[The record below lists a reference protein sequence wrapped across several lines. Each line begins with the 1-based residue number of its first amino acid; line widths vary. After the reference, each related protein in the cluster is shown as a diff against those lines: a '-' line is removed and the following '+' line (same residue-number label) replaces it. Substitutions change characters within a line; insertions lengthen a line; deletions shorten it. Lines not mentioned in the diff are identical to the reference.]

1 MESLYRKYRPQTF
14 ADVVGQQHVVSTLEH
29 AVLEGRLNHAYLFCG
44 PRGTGKTTMARLLA
58 KALLCEEGA
67 GHLPDGT
74 CEQCS
79 LIAAGD
85 HPDVYELDAASRTG
99 VESVREEIIS
109 RVNYAPV
116 RGAFKVYII
125 DEVHMLSV
133 QAFNALLKTLEE
145 PPGHVVFILC
155 TTDPQKIPDTILSRV
170 QRFDFRP
177 IGDADVLAHLTSIC
191 EQEGFTYEDEALE
204 IVVRNAHGGMRD
216 ALSTLEQLSVFG
228 GGVIDVASTRDL
240 LGAVSGETLDNVMHA
255 LAARDVAGLFAQV
268 ATLVD
273 SGNDLLQ
280 FTRELATH
288 VRDVYVVA
296 VVGADPS
303 VLPAGSNAEKL
314 QVEAAQFGSVDRL
327 SRVLAL
333 LGDVMKEMS
342 TAPNQRLVLEIAF
355 TRIARPEE
363 DLTLESLAER
373 VAALEQGTPR
383 VQAGMAVAPVAV
395 PQEMQTTQPQPSPQV
410 AGQPAPQQTSRP
422 ANPRPANQPVP
433 QQAPERQMEQRREE
447 TPQPARQ
454 VPQPRQPEARPM
466 QQPQRSVEPAQRPAP
481 APQPAPAQRP
491 APAPQPQ
498 PARRSAPQQTEPR
511 QQQPAPQS
519 QARNEQQPAKPV
531 AAGAPAVTD
540 PGMLQRMWRQA
551 VTRVMEQAPS
561 RGSLLTSATALS
573 DDGEKLTVGL
583 PKGSTFAL
591 KMLDQPAIRA
601 IIEGPIKEVF
611 GERQIVFQEGTG
623 SGRQIPG
630 HAQTAMRQRSA
641 VPAQSAP
648 APQAQ
653 PESQPAPQPVPVQ
666 PALQSQPVPAQPT
679 PQPAQSQPQPVPSE
693 SYPMPWEEP
702 AQPDARDDMP
712 PVEAYDDYV
721 PYDEVDAGSYD
732 QVPYSEPAPQPQ
744 VASQPAPQPVPEPQ
758 PEPEQTPDSAPS
770 DVPEDLPPELVTI
783 LENAFEVFGAST
795 RVDKKS

>member
-14 ADVVGQQHVVSTLEH
+14 ADVVGQKHVVNTLEH

-74 CEQCS
+74 CEQCA

-155 TTDPQKIPDTILSRV
+155 TTDPQKIPETILSRV

-177 IGDADVLAHLTSIC
+177 IGDADVLAHLTHIC

-204 IVVRNAHGGMRD
+204 IVVRNAHGGVRD

-240 LGAVSGETLDNVMHA
+240 LGAVSGEMLDSVMHA

-268 ATLVD
+268 ANLVD

-303 VLPAGSNAEKL
+303 VLPAGSNAETL
-314 QVEAAQFGSVDRL
+314 QAEAAQFGSVDRL
-327 SRVLAL
+327 SRMLTV

-373 VAALEQGTPR
+373 VAALEQGAPR
-383 VQAGMAVAPVAV
+383 AKVTMAAPV
-395 PQEMQTTQPQPSPQV
+395 
-410 AGQPAPQQTSRP
+410 
-422 ANPRPANQPVP
+422 
-433 QQAPERQMEQRREE
+433 
-447 TPQPARQ
+447 
-454 VPQPRQPEARPM
+454 
-466 QQPQRSVEPAQRPAP
+466 
-481 APQPAPAQRP
+481 
-491 APAPQPQ
+491 
-498 PARRSAPQQTEPR
+498 
-511 QQQPAPQS
+511 
-519 QARNEQQPAKPV
+519 
-531 AAGAPAVTD
+531 
-540 PGMLQRMWRQA
+540 
-551 VTRVMEQAPS
+551 
-561 RGSLLTSATALS
+561 
-573 DDGEKLTVGL
+573 
-583 PKGSTFAL
+583 
-591 KMLDQPAIRA
+591 
-601 IIEGPIKEVF
+601 
-611 GERQIVFQEGTG
+611 
-623 SGRQIPG
+623 
-630 HAQTAMRQRSA
+630 
-641 VPAQSAP
+641 
-648 APQAQ
+648 
-653 PESQPAPQPVPVQ
+653 
-666 PALQSQPVPAQPT
+666 
-679 PQPAQSQPQPVPSE
+679 
-693 SYPMPWEEP
+693 
-702 AQPDARDDMP
+702 
-712 PVEAYDDYV
+712 
-721 PYDEVDAGSYD
+721 
-732 QVPYSEPAPQPQ
+732 
-744 VASQPAPQPVPEPQ
+744 VASQPAPQPQ
-758 PEPEQTPDSAPS
+758 PAQRHEEATQPTSPAPS
-770 DVPEDLPPELVTI
+770 TQ
-783 LENAFEVFGAST
+783 GAPFCT
-795 RVDKKS
+795 